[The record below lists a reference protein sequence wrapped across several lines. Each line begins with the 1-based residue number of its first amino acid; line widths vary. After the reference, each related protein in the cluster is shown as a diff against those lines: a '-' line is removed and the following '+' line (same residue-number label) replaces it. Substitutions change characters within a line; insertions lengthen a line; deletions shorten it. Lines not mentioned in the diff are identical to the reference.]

1 MKHLFAI
8 LVLMLAFAA
17 CSTDKIDTWDAK
29 PCVWFTEARDTL
41 IFSFYSQPGENDYT
55 IEIPISMAGRIAD
68 ADRAVAVRDLGALNP
83 ETDYEI
89 VSANIPAGETEGV
102 VSVNVRKT
110 ENLNTAN
117 DTITIGLIASDV
129 FELGLDTTYWQNTIV
144 VSNTLSKPSWWD
156 SDAERNVGYYSDL
169 KMEIIYT
176 VLGSDE
182 IFSSGSS
189 WASDEVIIAIYN
201 LNRYCIDN
209 NIKYNPEDETVVQ
222 FDFWT
227 N

>member
-1 MKHLFAI
+1 MKHLFLI
-8 LVLMLAFAA
+8 FLLGTLAA
-17 CSTDKIDTWDAK
+17 CSTNEVDTWNAK

-68 ADRAVAVRDLGALNP
+68 ADRSVAVRDLGALSP

-117 DTITIGLIASDV
+117 DTITIELIASDV

-156 SDAERNVGYYSDL
+156 SNAEMNVGYYSDL

-182 IFSSGSS
+182 IFSNATS
-189 WASDEVIIAIYN
+189 WWGDDVVIAIYQ
-201 LNRYCIDN
+201 LNRYCIDYG
-209 NIKYNPEDETVVQ
+209 IKYENGNPVQ

-227 N
+227 E